1 MAGFATA
8 TIMRDGEVVPL
19 VISTNEIIPRQDAAP
34 DTFFIT
40 PMRAGWALFVVVL
53 ILTIYGYRQSRRL
66 LWFDI
71 IYFSVIG
78 LVGWIVFSL
87 DFLTDHIAT
96 KENLNM
102 LWAVPIHLPAFLLWK
117 KLPSRAQTI
126 YIWIFLAI
134 DLAVIIFW
142 KVLPQNYHIAFI
154 PLILSMIIRF
164 LFMLKL
170 NLYQQKV

>member
-19 VISTNEIIPRQDAAP
+19 VISTNEIIPREDVAP

-40 PMRAGWALFVVVL
+40 PMRTGWALFIITFV
-53 ILTIYGYRQSRRL
+53 LTIYGYTQSRRL

-78 LVGWIVFSL
+78 LVGWVVFSL

-96 KENLNM
+96 KDNLNM
-102 LWAVPIHLPAFLLWK
+102 LWAVPIHLPVFLFWK
-117 KLPSRAQTI
+117 KLPSRVQNI

-142 KVLPQNYHIAFI
+142 KVFPQNYHVAFI